1 MYVNIRL
8 IIALH
13 IQRLKD
19 VLKVTAVL
27 MKARNFEHSSANCF
41 MAVSAAA
48 EKEKPYSNKRKERE
62 PIHRPVRV
70 RWK

>member
-19 VLKVTAVL
+19 VFKVTAVL

-41 MAVSAAA
+41 MPQLLQFYARCL
-48 EKEKPYSNKRKERE
+48 KG
-62 PIHRPVRV
+62 
-70 RWK
+70 